1 MATVQGF
8 KGIAKELLSQLKD
21 RFDYVYDD
29 KHMRFDGIHLISTA
43 LDPNLLVFLND
54 EMKRAIERNL
64 IRCTQWVLG
73 VSQLFLNIY
82 SGDIISISHR
92 RLRILATIK
101 PLFNRPMGLII
112 WWDKLCTF
120 KLYLI
125 AFDQI

>member
-73 VSQLFLNIY
+73 VSQLFLNIRTIF
-82 SGDIISISHR
+82 GRTQKIFISFIDGNLNLLTQPPR
-92 RLRILATIK
+92 QQARTGPTLA
-101 PLFNRPMGLII
+101 R
-112 WWDKLCTF
+112 
-120 KLYLI
+120 
-125 AFDQI
+125 